1 MKTRVHS
8 SLILAFVAAGVVAS
22 AWLTIEAKDQPI
34 PLDPPSNVIKDFAA
48 PKKDEVRIHPASGPT
63 APTPS
68 ILDLLERPFPFRYG
82 SPTRID
88 MVRSQLQKA
97 LKVPVVLDRAA
108 MDRQDVRADDTVE
121 LELEGVRLRTGLKL
135 LLSQVGLTYR
145 VIAEDNLLLLTDEEG
160 ADDPLRRIFAEIKAL
175 HRDLHE
181 VRDSVDEIRASLGLD
196 EGARMRK
203 PTIIEEQPELPD
215 GKAEPAPPKTR
226 ARPGV

>member
-1 MKTRVHS
+1 MKTRVQS
-8 SLILAFVAAGVVAS
+8 SLIMAFVTAGVLAS

-34 PLDPPSNVIKDFAA
+34 PVDPPAVAIEDLS
-48 PKKDEVRIHPASGPT
+48 PSKKAEVRVDPVTPST
-63 APTPS
+63 APTHS
-68 ILDLLERPFPFRYG
+68 IHDLLERPYPFRFQ
-82 SPTRID
+82 SPTRVSE
-88 MVRSQLQKA
+88 VRDQLQKA

-135 LLSQVGLTYR
+135 LLSQVGLTYH

-181 VRDSVDEIRASLGLD
+181 VRDSVDEMREVLGLD
-196 EGARMRK
+196 EGAKMRK
-203 PTIIEEQPELPD
+203 PTIIEEQPEVPAD
-215 GKAEPAPPKTR
+215 NVEPASPKTR